1 MNRREF
7 GRKLDRLLPLL
18 ERVLP
23 AQDYDDVANFWG
35 QSEWDLSLDLAAR
48 LIVER
53 SYRITRQVYD
63 LFAELVPE
71 IEFADQHDLSAMAKL
86 VNPAG

>member
-7 GRKLDRLLPLL
+7 GRKLERLLPLL
-18 ERVLP
+18 EPVLP
-23 AQDYDDVANFWG
+23 TQDYDDVANFWG
-35 QSEWDLSLDLAAR
+35 QSEWDLALDLAAR

-53 SYRITRQVYD
+53 SYPITRRVYD

-71 IEFADQHDLSAMAKL
+71 IEFADQHDLGAMAKL
-86 VNPAG
+86 VTPAG